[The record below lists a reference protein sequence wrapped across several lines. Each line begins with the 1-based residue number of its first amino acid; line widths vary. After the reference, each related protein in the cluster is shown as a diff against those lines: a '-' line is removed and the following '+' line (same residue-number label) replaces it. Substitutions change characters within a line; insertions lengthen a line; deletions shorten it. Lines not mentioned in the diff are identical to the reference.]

1 MTQAWQDPLQAE
13 DVGRKPRLAPPL
25 LRGLVLLTG
34 GMLPTPLELVC
45 GRPPLSMPVASHPT
59 LLDHWLAH
67 AHELP
72 HTLRTRDFALHVVG
86 DVRGAEQASSTG
98 PVQLHQDPGEARGPG
113 GALADF
119 VRTFEDEDRLLVV
132 TGHWLLHASL
142 TRLCLRL
149 QQAGGDAALLM
160 QGGREFAGLM
170 LITCRS
176 LRHVPAVGYCDLK
189 EQWLPRLTSSC
200 RVMGVAIREKLMNPM
215 RTAGQYLSALALA
228 KPGGSIVEDEARV
241 APTALLQD
249 AVALRGSVIEEQAVV
264 ARSLVCQG
272 AVVCGGDEVVDAV
285 VTPQGVVP
293 IAAPWR
299 WLEGGMP

>member
-1 MTQAWQDPLQAE
+1 MTQAWQDPWQAN
-13 DVGRKPRLAPPL
+13 DAGRTPGLAPPL

-34 GMLPTPLELVC
+34 GMLPTPLELAC
-45 GRPPLSMPVASHPT
+45 GRSPLAMPVASHPT

-67 AHELP
+67 AQELP
-72 HTLRTRDFALHVVG
+72 HTLRTSDFALHVVG
-86 DVRGAEQASSTG
+86 DVRGAEQAASAG
-98 PVQLHQDPGEARGPG
+98 PVRLHADPGEARGPG

-119 VRTFEDEDRLLVV
+119 VRRFEDEDRLLVV
-132 TGHWLLHASL
+132 AGHWLLHANL

-170 LITCRS
+170 LLTCRS
-176 LRHVPAVGYCDLK
+176 LRHVPAVGFCDLK
-189 EQWLPRLTSSC
+189 EQWLPRLTHSR
-200 RVMGVAIREKLMNPM
+200 RVMGLSIRERLMTPM
-215 RTAGQYLSALALA
+215 RTPGQYLSALALA
-228 KPGGSIVEDEARV
+228 RPGGAIVEHEAVV
-241 APTALLQD
+241 APTAVLQD

-264 ARSLVCQG
+264 ARSLVCQD
-272 AVVCGGDEVVDAV
+272 AVVCGGDEIVDAV
-285 VTPQGVVP
+285 VTPRGVVP